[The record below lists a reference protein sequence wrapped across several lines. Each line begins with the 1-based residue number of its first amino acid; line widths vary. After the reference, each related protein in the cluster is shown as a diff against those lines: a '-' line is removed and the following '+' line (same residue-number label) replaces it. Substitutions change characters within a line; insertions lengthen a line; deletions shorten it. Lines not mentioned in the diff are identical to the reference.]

1 MKKSATGEKRSSE
14 KKKKRKKDRENGL
27 ANGDTNDVDSD
38 SSVEKLSPEAIEGAF
53 ENFKISGQTVEKLK
67 GLYSTAQRR
76 CPLTRHSE
84 LARALIVN
92 I

>member
-14 KKKKRKKDRENGL
+14 KKKKKKKDRENGL
-27 ANGDTNDVDSD
+27 ANGDANDVDSD

-67 GLYSTAQRR
+67 GL
-76 CPLTRHSE
+76 
-84 LARALIVN
+84 
-92 I
+92 